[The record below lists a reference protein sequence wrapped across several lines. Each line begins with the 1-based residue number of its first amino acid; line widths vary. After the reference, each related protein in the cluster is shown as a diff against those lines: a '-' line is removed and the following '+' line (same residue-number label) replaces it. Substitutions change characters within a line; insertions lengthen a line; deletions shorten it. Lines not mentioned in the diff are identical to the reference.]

1 VINLANNRNVASE
14 FMRGI
19 TRDNPTFGLVLGL
32 CPTLAVT
39 TSVENGIGM
48 AAGTIFVLVCSN
60 ILVSVMRKEIPD
72 SVRIPIELIVI
83 ATFVS
88 IVDMLMEAFT
98 PGIYASLGVYIP
110 LIVVNCI
117 VIGRAEA
124 YALKN
129 GVFYSMI
136 DGLGVGMGFL
146 IMLMLIGG
154 IREIL
159 GTGGIKL
166 FGVQL
171 IDLVSTFGYNPI
183 GVMILSPGAFLTIAV
198 LMAAVNYQRI
208 LKAKR
213 GA

>member
-1 VINLANNRNVASE
+1 MGDNRSVASE

-19 TRDNPTFGLVLGL
+19 TKDNPTFGLVLGL

-48 AAGTIFVLVCSN
+48 AAGTLFVLVGSN
-60 ILVSVMRKEIPD
+60 MLVSVLRKEIPD

-88 IVDMLMEAFT
+88 IVDMVMEAFT
-98 PGIYASLGVYIP
+98 PDIYAALGVYIP

-129 GVFYSMI
+129 GVFYSII
-136 DGLGVGMGFL
+136 DAFGVGTGFL
-146 IMLMLIGG
+146 LMLMLLGG
-154 IREIL
+154 IRELL

-171 IDLVSTFGYNPI
+171 IDFVSMLGYNPI
-183 GVMILSPGAFLTIAV
+183 GVMTLSPGAFLTIAV
-198 LMAAVNYQRI
+198 LMTMVNYRKI
-208 LKAKR
+208 LKAMK
-213 GA
+213 GG

>member
-1 VINLANNRNVASE
+1 MGDNRSVASE

-19 TRDNPTFGLVLGL
+19 TKDNPTFGLVLGL

-39 TSVENGIGM
+39 TTVANGIGM
-48 AAGTIFVLVCSN
+48 AAGTIFVLVGSN
-60 ILVSVMRKEIPD
+60 LLVSVLRKEIPD
-72 SVRIPIELIVI
+72 TVRIPIELIVI

-88 IVDMLMEAFT
+88 IVDMVMEAFT
-98 PGIYASLGVYIP
+98 PDIYASLGVYIP

-129 GVFYSMI
+129 GVFYSLI
-136 DGLGVGMGFL
+136 DGLGVGTGFL

-154 IREIL
+154 IRELL
-159 GTGGIKL
+159 GTGIINI
-166 FGVQL
+166 FGFQL
-171 IDLVSTFGYNPI
+171 IDLVSTLGYNPI
-183 GVMILSPGAFLTIAV
+183 GMMTLSPGAFLTIAV
-198 LMAAVNYQRI
+198 LMAMVNYNRI
-208 LKAKR
+208 LKAMR

>member
-1 VINLANNRNVASE
+1 MADNRNVASE

-19 TRDNPTFGLVLGL
+19 TKDNPTFGLVLGL

-39 TSVENGIGM
+39 TSVANGIGM
-48 AAGTIFVLVCSN
+48 AAGTIFVLVGSN
-60 ILVSVMRKEIPD
+60 LLVSVLRKEIPD

-88 IVDMLMEAFT
+88 IVDMVMEAFT
-98 PGIYASLGVYIP
+98 PDIYAALGVYIP

-129 GVFYSMI
+129 GVFYSLI
-136 DGLGVGMGFL
+136 DGLGVGTGFL
-146 IMLMLIGG
+146 LMLMLIGG
-154 IREIL
+154 IRELL
-159 GTGGIKL
+159 GTGGINL

-171 IDLVSTFGYNPI
+171 IDFVSMLGYNPI
-183 GVMILSPGAFLTIAV
+183 GVMTLSPGAFLTIAV
-198 LMAAVNYQRI
+198 LMTMVNYKRI
-208 LKAKR
+208 LKALK
-213 GA
+213 GD

>member
-1 VINLANNRNVASE
+1 MGDNRSVASE
-14 FMRGI
+14 YMRGI
-19 TRDNPTFGLVLGL
+19 TKDNPIFGLVLGL

-48 AAGTIFVLVCSN
+48 AAGTLFVLVGSN
-60 ILVSVMRKEIPD
+60 MLVSLLRKEIPD
-72 SVRIPIELIVI
+72 TVRIPIELIVI

-88 IVDMLMEAFT
+88 IVDMVMEAFT
-98 PGIYASLGVYIP
+98 PGMYASLGVYIP

-129 GVFYSMI
+129 GVFYSII
-136 DGLGVGMGFL
+136 DAFGVGSGFL
-146 IMLMLIGG
+146 LVLMLLGG
-154 IREIL
+154 IRELL

-171 IDLVSTFGYNPI
+171 IDFVSMLGYNPI
-183 GVMILSPGAFLTIAV
+183 GVMTLSPGAFLTIGV
-198 LMAAVNYQRI
+198 LMTMVNYRRI
-208 LKAKR
+208 LKAMK
-213 GA
+213 GD

>member
-1 VINLANNRNVASE
+1 MGDNRSVASE

-19 TRDNPTFGLVLGL
+19 TKDNPTFGLVLGL

-39 TSVENGIGM
+39 TSVANGIGM
-48 AAGTIFVLVCSN
+48 AAGTIFVLVGSN
-60 ILVSVMRKEIPD
+60 LLVSVLRKEIPD
-72 SVRIPIELIVI
+72 TVRIPIELIVI

-88 IVDMLMEAFT
+88 IVDMVMEAFT
-98 PGIYASLGVYIP
+98 PDIYASLGVYIP

-129 GVFYSMI
+129 GVFYSLI
-136 DGLGVGMGFL
+136 DGLGVGTGFL

-154 IREIL
+154 IRELL
-159 GTGGIKL
+159 GTGIINVFGI
-166 FGVQL
+166 QL
-171 IDLVSTFGYNPI
+171 IDLVSTLGYNPI
-183 GVMILSPGAFLTIAV
+183 GMMTLSPGAFLTIAV
-198 LMAAVNYQRI
+198 LMAMVNYNRI
-208 LKAKR
+208 LKAMR

>member
-1 VINLANNRNVASE
+1 MGDNRSVASE

-19 TRDNPTFGLVLGL
+19 TKDNPTFGLVLGL

-48 AAGTIFVLVCSN
+48 AAGTLFVLVGSN
-60 ILVSVMRKEIPD
+60 MLVSLLRKEIPD

-88 IVDMLMEAFT
+88 IVDMVMEAFT
-98 PGIYASLGVYIP
+98 PDIYAALGVYIP

-129 GVFYSMI
+129 GVFYSI
-136 DGLGVGMGFL
+136 VDAFGIGTGFL
-146 IMLMLIGG
+146 LILMLLGG
-154 IREIL
+154 IRELL

-166 FGVQL
+166 FGVQFV
-171 IDLVSTFGYNPI
+171 DFVSMLGYNPI
-183 GVMILSPGAFLTIAV
+183 GVMTLSPGAFLTIAV
-198 LMAAVNYQRI
+198 LMTMVNYRRI
-208 LKAKR
+208 LKAMK
-213 GA
+213 GG

>member
-1 VINLANNRNVASE
+1 MGDNRSVASE

-19 TRDNPTFGLVLGL
+19 TKDNPTFGLVLGL

-48 AAGTIFVLVCSN
+48 AAGTLFVLVGSN
-60 ILVSVMRKEIPD
+60 MLVSLLRKEIPD

-88 IVDMLMEAFT
+88 IVDMGMEAFT
-98 PGIYASLGVYIP
+98 PDIYAALGVYIP

-129 GVFYSMI
+129 GVFYSI
-136 DGLGVGMGFL
+136 VDAFGIGTGFL
-146 IMLMLIGG
+146 LVLMLLGG
-154 IREIL
+154 IRELL
-159 GTGGIKL
+159 GTGGINL

-171 IDLVSTFGYNPI
+171 VDFVSMLGYNPI
-183 GVMILSPGAFLTIAV
+183 GIMTLSSGAFLTIAI
-198 LMAAVNYQRI
+198 LMTMVNYRKF
-208 LKAKR
+208 LKAMK
-213 GA
+213 GG

>member
-1 VINLANNRNVASE
+1 MGDNRSVASE

-19 TRDNPTFGLVLGL
+19 TKDNPTTGLVLGL

-39 TSVENGIGM
+39 TSVANGIGM
-48 AAGTIFVLVCSN
+48 AAGTIFVLVGSN
-60 ILVSVMRKEIPD
+60 LLVSVMRKEIPD
-72 SVRIPIELIVI
+72 TVRIPIELIVI

-88 IVDMLMEAFT
+88 IVDMVMEAFT
-98 PGIYASLGVYIP
+98 PDIYASLGVYIP

-129 GVFYSMI
+129 GVFYSLI
-136 DGLGVGMGFL
+136 DGLGVGTGFL

-154 IREIL
+154 IRELL
-159 GTGGIKL
+159 GTGIINVFGI
-166 FGVQL
+166 QL
-171 IDLVSTFGYNPI
+171 IDLVSTLGFNPI
-183 GVMILSPGAFLTIAV
+183 GMMTLSPGAFLTIAV
-198 LMAAVNYQRI
+198 MMAAVNYNRI
-208 LKAKR
+208 LKAMR